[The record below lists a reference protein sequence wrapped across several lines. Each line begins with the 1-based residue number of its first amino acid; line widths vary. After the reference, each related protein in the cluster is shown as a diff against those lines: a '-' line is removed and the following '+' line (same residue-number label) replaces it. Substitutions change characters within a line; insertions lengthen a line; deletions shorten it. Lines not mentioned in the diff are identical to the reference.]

1 MTADSKQL
9 KNILQQ
15 VKTGTLDVE
24 EALEQLQDPGY
35 TEVGAA
41 KIDHDRQ
48 QRRGFP
54 EVVLCEGKS
63 SEQVVSILK
72 KMVEMYPNF
81 LATRASRDIFDTVSR
96 EIGARDL
103 RYNQSARMIIREKEP
118 LPRRGAVL
126 VVSAGAADQP
136 VVEECIET
144 ARIMGNKVDRLT
156 DAGVA
161 GVHRLFNNREQL
173 NWARVIV
180 VVAGM
185 DGALP
190 SVVGGLVDKP
200 VIAVPTSVGYGAS
213 FDGLAPLLTMLNSCA
228 AGVGV
233 VNIDNGFG
241 AAYLANSINR
251 LGLSDDD

>member
-1 MTADSKQL
+1 MNANRKNLEKILKRVKAGSLEIEQALNQL
-9 KNILQQ
+9 
-15 VKTGTLDVE
+15 G
-24 EALEQLQDPGY
+24 DPGY
-35 TEVGAA
+35 TEVGSL

-54 EVVLCEGKS
+54 EVILCEGKTT
-63 SEQVVSILK
+63 EQVVSILK
-72 KMVEMYPNF
+72 KMDEMYPNF
-81 LATRASRDIFDTVSR
+81 LASRASDDVFQAVSS
-96 EIGARDL
+96 EIDDQKL
-103 RYNQSARMIIREKEP
+103 RYNKSGRVIIMEREP
-118 LPRRGAVL
+118 LPRQGAIL

-136 VVEECIET
+136 VLEECAET
-144 ARIMGNKVDRLT
+144 ARIMGNKVDSLT

-161 GVHRLFNNREQL
+161 GVHRLLNNREQL
-173 NWARVIV
+173 NRARVIV

-213 FDGLAPLLTMLNSCA
+213 FGGLAPLLTMLNSCA

-241 AAYLANSINR
+241 AAYLANSINK
-251 LGLSDDD
+251 LGLSQ